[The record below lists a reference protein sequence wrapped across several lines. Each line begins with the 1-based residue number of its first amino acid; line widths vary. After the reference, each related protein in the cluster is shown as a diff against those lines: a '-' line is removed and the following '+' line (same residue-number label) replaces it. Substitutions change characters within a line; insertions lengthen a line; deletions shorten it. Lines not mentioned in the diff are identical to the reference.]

1 MRKEKIAGHQT
12 FLWVVESEI
21 DMAPPQ
27 WGRPLRLGDVRSI
40 AYAFDADKFGALFV
54 WYRPDREPH
63 HHRYTVIDGQ
73 HRLAAVRMMEGY
85 RDQRV
90 PCVLYEGLTME
101 TAAELSLGLQDRRNL
116 HALDRFRGEL
126 AAHERCAVEV
136 DKVCRALDLELVY
149 AAAAS
154 STRRLSAVNQ
164 LERTWETLGVPGLER
179 VLRVCDAAWGGTSA
193 GFARPVLKLV
203 SILVAAHN
211 GELNDAYLAEVLGSR
226 SPGEWVAGPARRP
239 LTSIAQDVIM
249 EYNKRRRGSTRV
261 AELTPSEYMLAAKRP
276 PIRTMR
282 GPIEGVTTTSA
293 AGTRRRYHPNPR
305 VEGEQQHDD

>member
-1 MRKEKIAGHQT
+1 
-12 FLWVVESEI
+12 
-21 DMAPPQ
+21 
-27 WGRPLRLGDVRSI
+27 
-40 AYAFDADKFGALFV
+40 
-54 WYRPDREPH
+54 
-63 HHRYTVIDGQ
+63 
-73 HRLAAVRMMEGY
+73 
-85 RDQRV
+85 
-90 PCVLYEGLTME
+90 
-101 TAAELSLGLQDRRNL
+101 
-116 HALDRFRGEL
+116 
-126 AAHERCAVEV
+126 
-136 DKVCRALDLELVY
+136 
-149 AAAAS
+149 
-154 STRRLSAVNQ
+154 
-164 LERTWETLGVPGLER
+164 
-179 VLRVCDAAWGGTSA
+179 
-193 GFARPVLKLV
+193 LKLV